1 MDWKTKKKTN
11 LTQNWDDSVD
21 GGFYWSKDAKTIYF
35 NAAYRGVRQL
45 FSVNPQNAKIAQVT
59 KDKFDVSGIFAETK
73 NGLLVTRTDFN
84 HSPDLFNVSLKNGEF
99 TQITD
104 VNKDNYAAIA
114 PSKSELKMVKTS
126 DGKEMGVW
134 FIYPP
139 NLIQIKNMRHYYIAR
154 EVHNLHLPRL
164 SASVG
169 IWLLWQ
175 LMII

>member
-1 MDWKTKKKTN
+1 
-11 LTQNWDDSVD
+11 
-21 GGFYWSKDAKTIYF
+21 
-35 NAAYRGVRQL
+35 
-45 FSVNPQNAKIAQVT
+45 VNE
-59 KDKFDVSGIFAETK
+59 IFADQ

-134 FIYPP
+134 F
-139 NLIQIKNMRHYYIAR
+139 H
-154 EVHNLHLPRL
+154 L
-164 SASVG
+164 SAKFRSK
-169 IWLLWQ
+169 
-175 LMII
+175 